1 MSLFQRAHDIVTAK
15 ANEALD
21 TADNPSE
28 MLDCLYDQMLRRI
41 TKARQWGDGRQPHCA
56 LTTDD
61 EMSVLIE
68 Y

>member
-1 MSLFQRAHDIVTAK
+1 
-15 ANEALD
+15 
-21 TADNPSE
+21 
-28 MLDCLYDQMLRRI
+28 MLCRRNHSGL
-41 TKARQWGDGRQPHCA
+41 AGSVMQWGDGRQRHCA